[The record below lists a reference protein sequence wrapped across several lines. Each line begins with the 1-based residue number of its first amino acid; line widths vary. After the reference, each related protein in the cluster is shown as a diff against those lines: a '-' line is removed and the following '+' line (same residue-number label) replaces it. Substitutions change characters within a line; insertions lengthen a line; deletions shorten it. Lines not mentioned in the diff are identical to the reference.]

1 MIYTSYKS
9 IAPLIQPGDGIY
21 FQDTSLNPISKIVSG
36 ATHGGPTHSAT
47 VRLIISGRVQL
58 VEDVILRGV
67 NGVQN
72 TWLDER
78 LEDYGHNG
86 NAWWCPISREKRKG
100 FDWARFYSYIESA
113 MGRPYD
119 VFGLFEWFARD
130 IVHLDEDNAMF
141 CSAFLCSCWQA
152 AGLLPVSI
160 DYAAV
165 APQDLVELQLYAPL
179 YYQILGTHREL
190 TNWNTRPIPAAIG
203 K

>member
-1 MIYTSYKS
+1 MIYTSYRG
-9 IAPLIQPGDGIY
+9 IASLIQPGDPIY
-21 FQDTSLNPISKIVSG
+21 FRNTPLDPVSAG
-36 ATHGGPTHSAT
+36 VALATHGGPTHST
-47 VRLIISGRVQL
+47 IVRQIISGRVQL
-58 VEDVILRGV
+58 VEDTILRGV

-78 LEDYGHNG
+78 LEDYGHNA
-86 NAWWCPISREKRKG
+86 AWWCPISREKRKA
-100 FDWARFYSYIESA
+100 FDWGRFYSYIESA

-130 IVHLDEDNAMF
+130 LVHLKEDNAMF

-152 AGLLPVSI
+152 AGLLPMSI

-165 APQDLVELQLYAPL
+165 APQDLVELQLYAPV
-179 YYQILGTHREL
+179 YYQILGARREL
-190 TNWNTRPIPAAIG
+190 TNWNTKQIPIAIG